1 MREQIKTQPTKFEIQ
16 RWFGPLTTV
25 CEMPVEITQALI
37 DMSDKIIEDKKTKQH
52 GSSLAGVIH
61 KELKVYKEDLVEAGA
76 FNFLESC
83 VRTYVQTVADSCS
96 MPKDV
101 VIVSH
106 INSCWTVSQFA
117 NEYNPIHNHTGCE
130 ISAVLYLKTPD
141 VTGRRNIPSKQHK
154 QDADGNITFIYNAG
168 SERPGDIFEKGL
180 VQFTPQAGKLLI
192 FPSYLLHQVY
202 PFIGEGERRSM
213 AFNATYQ
220 IFKPGPGMEVETD
233 TGKGV
238 AVGELIA
245 GSQGGIQY
253 EKPYFLKPKGK
264 VSVVEEGYYDKHEE
278 KNLFRGNYSDT
289 KPK

>member
-16 RWFGPLTTV
+16 RWFGPVQVV
-25 CEMPVEITQALI
+25 CEMPVDITHALI
-37 DMSDKIIEDKKTKQH
+37 KMSDQIIEDKKAKQH

-61 KELKVYKEDLVEAGA
+61 KELKVYKEDLEEAGA
-76 FNFLESC
+76 FHFLESC
-83 VRTYVQTVADSCS
+83 IRTYVQTVAESIES
-96 MPKDV
+96 IPKDA
-101 VIVSH
+101 IIKSH

-117 NEYNPIHNHTGCE
+117 NEYNPIHNHTGCQ

-141 VTGRRNIPSKQHK
+141 TKGRRNIPNKKDKRDS
-154 QDADGNITFIYNAG
+154 DGDISFIYNAG

-220 IFKPGPGMEVETD
+220 IFKPGPAKEVETD
-233 TGKGV
+233 SGKTGV
-238 AVGELIA
+238 TVGELIA
-245 GSQGGIQY
+245 GSESGIGF
-253 EKPYFLKPKGK
+253 EKPYFLRPKGE
-264 VSVVEEGYYDKHEE
+264 VSVVEQGYF
-278 KNLFRGNYSDT
+278 NNDT